1 MKKLLTILLLFVFTS
16 SYSQLK
22 KVAFIATSAEMY
34 VKNNDDWTLYQ
45 KNGSTNIDIKL
56 EEGILT
62 IFAEKLSLYKIDSK
76 SMTEIKNKSYEGL
89 SYDAK
94 ELKDEENCRL
104 SIIRYKESG
113 KWLLS
118 IKYDLIILN
127 YDLIQN

>member
-1 MKKLLTILLLFVFTS
+1 MKKLLTILLLFVFTT
-16 SYSQLK
+16 SYSQTK
-22 KVAFIATSAEMY
+22 KVAFIATSTEMY
-34 VKNNDDWTLYQ
+34 VKNNGDWELFQ

-62 IFAEKLSLYKIDSK
+62 IFAEKLSVYRIDSK
-76 SMTEIKNKSYEGL
+76 TMIELKNKSYEGL

-104 SIIRYKESG
+104 SIVRYKDSG

-118 IKYDLIILN
+118 IKYDFITLT

>member
-1 MKKLLTILLLFVFTS
+1 MKKLLTILSLFIFTS
-16 SYSQLK
+16 VFSQTK

-34 VKNNDDWTLYQ
+34 VKNNDDWSLFQ

-62 IFAEKLSLYKIDSK
+62 IFAEKLSVYRIDSK
-76 SMTEIKNKSYEGL
+76 TMKELNNKSYEGL

-104 SIIRYKESG
+104 SIVRYKDTG

-118 IKYDLIILN
+118 IKYEMIILN